1 MSDLNQNYFEKIT
14 YRDALR
20 LAMHDAMKEDKKII
34 IMGED
39 VANYGGAYGATKDLL
54 KLFGKERVIDTP
66 ISEPAIVGAAVGA
79 AMSGLRP
86 IAELMYVDFFGM
98 SMDQIANQLAKIR
111 YMFGGQIS
119 APMVL
124 RTQGGTG
131 RSGGA
136 QHSQSLESWIMHT
149 PGLFLS
155 MPAKPHDA
163 YHLLRHA
170 LKIDNPTIF
179 IEHKLLYNS
188 TGTLDKSDKIT
199 PFGKAN
205 ILREGKDISI
215 ISYSR
220 MSNFAEAAAE
230 ILEKENIN
238 AEVIDLRTLYPLDR
252 ETIINSVNKT
262 KLALVLS
269 ESYYT
274 ASVPSEITS
283 IIFENCYK
291 ILKKPVIRYTAED
304 TPVPVAPN
312 LEKNYIPTVEKI
324 VEYTKKL
331 CN

>member
-205 ILREGKDISI
+205 ILKQGKDISI

>member
-20 LAMHDAMKEDKKII
+20 LAMHDAMQEDKNII

-98 SMDQIANQLAKIR
+98 SMDQIVNQLAKIR

-136 QHSQSLESWIMHT
+136 QHSQSLESWIMHV

-155 MPAKPHDA
+155 MPAKPNDA

-179 IEHKLLYNS
+179 IEHKLLYNT
-188 TGTLDKSDKIT
+188 TGQLDKNDIGA
-199 PFGKAN
+199 PFGKAS
-205 ILREGKDISI
+205 ILRKGKDVSI
-215 ISYSR
+215 ITYSR
-220 MSNFAEAAAE
+220 MINYAERAAE
-230 ILEKENIN
+230 ILEKENIS

-262 KLALVLS
+262 KRALVLS

-274 ASVPSEITS
+274 SSVPSEITS

-291 ILKKPVIRYTAED
+291 VLKKPVIRYTAED

-312 LEKNYIPTVEKI
+312 LEKNYIPTIEKI
-324 VEYTKKL
+324 VEYTKKV